1 MINYRDPRF
10 HLFFIAFVL
19 SLTGLLFSYS
29 AGSLQ
34 AMRLGRS
41 DTYFL
46 MKQLLSCVLGFI
58 CMFAAYKIPLEF
70 YRKKIVFLFFGTLIL
85 LIAVFFQREANGAHR
100 WIMLPVFSFQPSEL
114 AKFTVVVYLAHYL
127 DKKYDKMADFTRGF
141 LPATIMVGTLAALI
155 MLEPDFGTTVLITSV
170 AFTVLIIGGAKGRHV
185 MGILGFLLPLFIAS
199 LFLGY
204 RRGRLLMFLDPWADR
219 LGSGYQLVQSLS
231 AVGSGGV
238 YGKGIGNSTQ
248 KLFFLPEAHTDFVY
262 AIISEETG
270 ILGAMAVAL
279 AITLFFR
286 IAVKAALKQRDRY
299 KKLVLIGVSCMLF
312 YQSVINIGVVLGI
325 LPTKGITLPFI
336 SYGGSALM
344 IALFFVG
351 ILLRGIEESEES
363 G

>member
-1 MINYRDPRF
+1 MINYRDPKF
-10 HLFFIAFVL
+10 HLFFIAFT
-19 SLTGLLFSYS
+19 LTFIGLLFSYS

-34 AMRLGRS
+34 ALRLGRD

-46 MKQLLSCVLGFI
+46 MKQLVSCILGFI
-58 CMFAAYKIPLEF
+58 CLFTAYKIPLEF
-70 YRKKIVFLFFGTLIL
+70 YRKKIVLLFFVTLVL

-114 AKFTVVVYLAHYL
+114 AKFTVVIYLAHYL
-127 DKKYDKMADFTRGF
+127 DKKYLKMSDFSRGF

-155 MLEPDFGTTVLITSV
+155 MLEPDYGTTVLITAV
-170 AFTVLIIGGAKGRHV
+170 AFTLFIVGGAKGRHV
-185 MGILGFLLPLFIAS
+185 VGIIGFVLPLFIAS

-204 RRGRLLMFLDPWADR
+204 RKGRLLMFLDPWADR
-219 LGSGYQLVQSLS
+219 FGGGYQLVQSLS
-231 AVGSGGV
+231 AVGSGGI

-270 ILGAMAVAL
+270 ILGGLAVVV

-286 IAVKAALKQRDRY
+286 IAVKAALSQTDRY
-299 KKLVLIGVSCMLF
+299 KMLVLLGVSCMLF
-312 YQSVINIGVVLGI
+312 YQSVINVGVVLGI

-336 SYGGSALM
+336 SYGGSAIM

-351 ILLRGIEESEES
+351 ILLRGIKESQ
-363 G
+363 